1 MDSADIAKLNDY
13 KETLLF
19 KSIELNENEVKYI
32 GDFYDVQAEFNM
44 LFELLPGR
52 GDTIQRGRDDT
63 IQRLIID
70 YYNNFRVKISYPT
83 EIVIKGK
90 FIIGKNHR
98 GKYELD
104 SHGHDDFLVN
114 DFLEEDREQV
124 KANYAVAMMSLET
137 CKPLYFFDDFLQNN
151 EPLASGKVLK
161 NAEYWRIPPPQQSCK
176 EFNELVEKFKK
187 FKKFKIAFGGKLKK
201 KRIMRTKRKRN
212 KRTRRTKRR

>member
-1 MDSADIAKLNDY
+1 MDSADIANLTDY
-13 KETLLF
+13 KKTLLF
-19 KSIELNENEVKYI
+19 KSMEFKDGKTEEDI
-32 GDFYDVQAEFNM
+32 GDFYDVQAKFNM

-52 GDTIQRGRDDT
+52 NDT
-63 IQRLIID
+63 IQRLILD
-70 YYNNFRVKISYPT
+70 YYNNFRVEISYPT

-98 GKYELD
+98 DEYELD
-104 SHGHDDFLVN
+104 SHEHDDFLVN

-151 EPLASGKVLK
+151 EPLASGKVLQ
-161 NAEYWRIPPPQQSCK
+161 NAKYWRIPPPQQSCK
-176 EFNELVEKFKK
+176 EFNEPVEKRE